1 MRKKKNWLKSFLLGI
16 IFPFFTIVVISS
28 VCIFVYEQVRRD
40 AEGNGFLIYLVMFLT
55 VGALSMLFVI
65 GDLLRRKITN
75 ETPVREILEA
85 TEKIASG
92 DFSVRLMTAHS
103 FENYNDYD
111 LIKEN
116 LNAMAKELEKSEILK
131 TDFISNLSHEL
142 KTPLSII
149 QNYIFLL
156 QGDLDGETKKKYIDI
171 VVSATKR
178 LTSLVTNIL
187 KLNKLENQTL
197 NLEYEKINLSE
208 MLAEVVLS
216 YEEII
221 DKKQIELECDFDE
234 VEIVS
239 CSSYLEIIWNNLLS
253 NAIKFTEN
261 GGKITVKLKKD
272 SSKVLFEVTDT
283 GCGISQETGARI
295 FDKFYQGDTSH
306 SGEGNGLGLALV
318 KKVIDII
325 GGEISVKSELGK
337 GSTFRVVL
345 KDGN

>member
-75 ETPVREILEA
+75 DTPVREILEA

-92 DFSVRLMTAHS
+92 DFSVRLMTARS

-261 GGKITVKLKKD
+261 GGKITVKLK
-272 SSKVLFEVTDT
+272 
-283 GCGISQETGARI
+283 
-295 FDKFYQGDTSH
+295 
-306 SGEGNGLGLALV
+306 
-318 KKVIDII
+318 
-325 GGEISVKSELGK
+325 
-337 GSTFRVVL
+337 
-345 KDGN
+345 

>member
-75 ETPVREILEA
+75 DTPVREILEA

-92 DFSVRLMTAHS
+92 DFSVRLMTARS

-197 NLEYEKINLSE
+197 NIEYEKINLSE

-221 DKKQIELECDFDE
+221 DKKRIELECDFDE

-272 SSKVLFEVTDT
+272 RSKVVFEVADT

-337 GSTFRVVL
+337 GSTFKVVL